1 MLFKAPSTERVPTD
15 FRCIVFQMLELAC
28 NLVDQMTIG
37 TDAVRVGAVVFGTNA
52 NVAIPIG
59 TYVSF
64 FAVCVT

>member
-1 MLFKAPSTERVPTD
+1 
-15 FRCIVFQMLELAC
+15 MLELAC

-64 FAVCVT
+64 YCLRNLDNDQAFQCFHCSL

>member
-1 MLFKAPSTERVPTD
+1 
-15 FRCIVFQMLELAC
+15 MLELAC

-64 FAVCVT
+64 YCLRNLDNQAFQCFHPFFITLRLN